1 MRSIQHMRSV
11 LILAIVITAGGVAP
25 AAEITTE
32 TVVSEMNIHR
42 EAAGLLPL
50 RHDDRLLRAADS
62 RMRDMEELAYW
73 GHIAPDGRS
82 PFEMIGP
89 QGYDYRNA
97 GENLAAGFE
106 TAEVLVQ
113 SWMESKGHRDNIM
126 SPVYQDCGVSV
137 IEGATTGRRIGR
149 SVVVLFARPTSPSA
163 PDQRP
168 ASSQPSRRQDF

>member
-11 LILAIVITAGGVAP
+11 LILAMVAAALSAT

-32 TVVSEMNIHR
+32 TVVAEMNIHR
-42 EAAGLLPL
+42 AAAGLPPL

-82 PFEMIGP
+82 PFEMIVP
-89 QGYDYRNA
+89 HGYEFRYA

-113 SWMESKGHRDNIM
+113 SWMESKGHRANIL
-126 SPVYQDCGVSV
+126 SPLYQDCGVSV
-137 IEGATTGRRIGR
+137 IEGATTGRGMGR
-149 SVVVLFARPTSPSA
+149 SVVVLFARPISQSSPD
-163 PDQRP
+163 PRP
-168 ASSQPSRRQDF
+168 ASSQASHRQDF